1 MSASEQFPP
10 TSPGK
15 VVFVGQG
22 PNEKAWNHGLAMAAG
37 FNGET
42 DPERVLRMAERYCAK
57 VAVTGAIGKRLG
69 DLGGWK
75 LDLWFNGYA
84 RRNLNARFNGK
95 SGKGDVFSREEG
107 VRTATRMLANDDFTH
122 YVLLGKEVASCFGVR
137 AEFLEERKSRNDA
150 KGFWRYFLVFPHPS
164 GISTWW
170 NDDFNRFRARKR
182 LREFLNIQQ

>member
-1 MSASEQFPP
+1 MSAAEQFPP
-10 TSPGK
+10 EVPGK

-22 PNEKAWNHGLAMAAG
+22 PNRTAWANGLAKAARL
-37 FNGET
+37 
-42 DPERVLRMAERYCAK
+42 DPKRSEADLLDWAELYCAIL
-57 VAVTGAIGKRLG
+57 AITGSIGRKLG
-69 DLGGWK
+69 ELGGWK
-75 LDLWFNGYA
+75 CDLRFNGHA
-84 RRNLNARFNGK
+84 RRNLNRRFNGK
-95 SGKGDVFSREEG
+95 VGKGDSFSREEG
-107 VRTATRMLANDDFTH
+107 TRAANAMLERDDFTH

-182 LREFLNIQQ
+182 LREFLAIK